1 MGFDLVTWSP
11 RVGSTG
17 DDQYNLP
24 GATKIDGSLDTGN
37 PTRIDVGD
45 ASGFSTIPTI
55 AEINA
60 SSGLNQIV
68 GLVNRRRGN
77 ANALLGTAFAAL
89 PYFTPGA
96 KITYTNIAALQSGVI
111 ATRTIDSLEVYPVG
125 LWPAYSTGK
134 PIAGNLIAHFRKAL
148 RISGK
153 YFGTSRYTYGLRE
166 VFYGRRDSPW
176 GTPYSETVSPPQSY
190 MAGKYFLPVGS
201 QQWRMRILYAQA
213 LPEWVVSTEG
223 SAIVHFTP
231 SSYNNALEAGWT
243 LDAYLSDSDD
253 HAWTIG
259 SYTGWPY
266 NTDTLLAS
274 FAYSTLS
281 RQTASVSMSTL
292 AARAGTWLSLVFGNS
307 YEIAGTGA
315 APTVAYTNATVSE
328 SAPYGI
334 EIDYG
339 T

>member
-17 DDQYNLP
+17 DDKYNLP
-24 GATKIDGSLDTGN
+24 GATKIDGALDTGN

-68 GLVNRRRGN
+68 GLVNRRRRN

-89 PYFTPGA
+89 PYFTPGV
-96 KITYTNIAALQSGVI
+96 KITYTDIAALQSGVI
-111 ATRTIDSLEVYPVG
+111 SARTMDSLEAYTG
-125 LWPAYSTGK
+125 TWPTYSAGT
-134 PIAGNLIAHFRKAL
+134 PISGNLIAHLRKSL

-166 VFYGRRDSPW
+166 VFYGRRDLPW
-176 GTPYSETVSPPQSY
+176 GTPYSETVTPPQSY
-190 MAGKYFLPVGS
+190 TAGKYLRASGL
-201 QQWRMRILYAQA
+201 QRWRMRLLYSQA

-223 SAIVHFTP
+223 TAIVHFTP
-231 SSYNNALEAGWT
+231 SSYNAALETGWT

-315 APTVAYTNATVSE
+315 EPTTTGVNATVSE